1 MRTKESEEMYLE
13 TIYLLKNQKPS
24 VRSVDIVESMDYAK
38 SSVSRG
44 VNLLQKKGYITI
56 SHESGEINFTKE
68 GYKRAVEIYERHEV
82 ITSLL
87 VSLGAEKKSAEEN
100 ACRMEH
106 VISKD
111 VFEIIKNYVKNKD

>member
-68 GYKRAVEIYERHEV
+68 GYQRAVEIYDRHEV

>member
-44 VNLLQKKGYITI
+44 VNLLQKKDILLYLT
-56 SHESGEINFTKE
+56 
-68 GYKRAVEIYERHEV
+68 RAVRLI
-82 ITSLL
+82 LP
-87 VSLGAEKKSAEEN
+87 KKGIKEQLKYTKDTRLSQ
-100 ACRMEH
+100 ACL
-106 VISKD
+106 
-111 VFEIIKNYVKNKD
+111 